1 MITHPFELVREAGIM
16 ITLPLTGAWNWDL
29 VNRSLTLT
37 WNWDHG
43 NSTIWARTWNWGHY
57 NSPTNSYVEL
67 GSWYHTH

>member
-37 WNWDHG
+37 WN
-43 NSTIWARTWNWGHY
+43 
-57 NSPTNSYVEL
+57 
-67 GSWYHTH
+67 